1 MNLAQYT
8 KEFRYNLR
16 LAMPIIL
23 SMLGHTLVGV
33 IDNAM
38 VGKIGTTELA
48 AVSLGN
54 SYIFLVLS
62 FGIGFSTVI
71 TTLTAEAHKMN
82 NFKWGKSIL
91 KHGIL
96 INVLMSLF
104 LIGLLFFSEALMR
117 ITKQPENVITLAI
130 PYINLVAIS
139 LIPVMFFQSF
149 KQFSDGFSLTKY
161 SLYVTIIGNIVNVI
175 LNYLFIYGNFGC
187 PKLGILG
194 AGIGTLASRFIMP
207 FFLWYFLY
215 KDKRT
220 SGYVVG
226 FKWNS
231 LHKETIK
238 KLINLGVP
246 SGLQMIF
253 EAGVFIV
260 AIWISGKLGTNY
272 QASNQIALS
281 LASMTFMISAGM
293 STVAMIRVGNYKGL
307 NDYINLRRVA
317 FSIFLFVLISQIFLA
332 LLIFSLKDILPIL
345 FLDSENLTTIQNVN
359 FVIEDASKLL
369 LIAGIFQI
377 ADGLQVVALGALRG
391 LQDVKIPMI
400 FTFISYWLIAFPVSY
415 ILGVY
420 TDLKTSG
427 IWIGLLLG
435 LTFAAIMLVM
445 RFVLLSKK
453 LILIHHK
460 NI

>member
-1 MNLAQYT
+1 
-8 KEFRYNLR
+8 
-16 LAMPIIL
+16 
-23 SMLGHTLVGV
+23 
-33 IDNAM
+33 
-38 VGKIGTTELA
+38 
-48 AVSLGN
+48 
-54 SYIFLVLS
+54 
-62 FGIGFSTVI
+62 
-71 TTLTAEAHKMN
+71 
-82 NFKWGKSIL
+82 
-91 KHGIL
+91 
-96 INVLMSLF
+96 
-104 LIGLLFFSEALMR
+104 
-117 ITKQPENVITLAI
+117 
-130 PYINLVAIS
+130 
-139 LIPVMFFQSF
+139 
-149 KQFSDGFSLTKY
+149 
-161 SLYVTIIGNIVNVI
+161 
-175 LNYLFIYGNFGC
+175 
-187 PKLGILG
+187 
-194 AGIGTLASRFIMP
+194 
-207 FFLWYFLY
+207 
-215 KDKRT
+215 
-220 SGYVVG
+220 
-226 FKWNS
+226 
-231 LHKETIK
+231 
-238 KLINLGVP
+238 
-246 SGLQMIF
+246 MIF

-359 FVIEDASKLL
+359 FIIEDASKLL

-415 ILGVY
+415 ILGIY

>member
-104 LIGLLFFSEALMR
+104 LIGLLFFSETLMR

-207 FFLWYFLY
+207 FFLWYF
-215 KDKRT
+215 
-220 SGYVVG
+220 S
-226 FKWNS
+226 
-231 LHKETIK
+231 
-238 KLINLGVP
+238 
-246 SGLQMIF
+246 
-253 EAGVFIV
+253 
-260 AIWISGKLGTNY
+260 
-272 QASNQIALS
+272 
-281 LASMTFMISAGM
+281 
-293 STVAMIRVGNYKGL
+293 
-307 NDYINLRRVA
+307 
-317 FSIFLFVLISQIFLA
+317 
-332 LLIFSLKDILPIL
+332 
-345 FLDSENLTTIQNVN
+345 
-359 FVIEDASKLL
+359 
-369 LIAGIFQI
+369 
-377 ADGLQVVALGALRG
+377 
-391 LQDVKIPMI
+391 
-400 FTFISYWLIAFPVSY
+400 
-415 ILGVY
+415 
-420 TDLKTSG
+420 
-427 IWIGLLLG
+427 
-435 LTFAAIMLVM
+435 
-445 RFVLLSKK
+445 
-453 LILIHHK
+453 
-460 NI
+460 

>member
-1 MNLAQYT
+1 
-8 KEFRYNLR
+8 
-16 LAMPIIL
+16 
-23 SMLGHTLVGV
+23 
-33 IDNAM
+33 
-38 VGKIGTTELA
+38 
-48 AVSLGN
+48 
-54 SYIFLVLS
+54 
-62 FGIGFSTVI
+62 
-71 TTLTAEAHKMN
+71 
-82 NFKWGKSIL
+82 
-91 KHGIL
+91 
-96 INVLMSLF
+96 
-104 LIGLLFFSEALMR
+104 
-117 ITKQPENVITLAI
+117 
-130 PYINLVAIS
+130 
-139 LIPVMFFQSF
+139 
-149 KQFSDGFSLTKY
+149 
-161 SLYVTIIGNIVNVI
+161 
-175 LNYLFIYGNFGC
+175 
-187 PKLGILG
+187 
-194 AGIGTLASRFIMP
+194 
-207 FFLWYFLY
+207 
-215 KDKRT
+215 
-220 SGYVVG
+220 
-226 FKWNS
+226 
-231 LHKETIK
+231 
-238 KLINLGVP
+238 
-246 SGLQMIF
+246 
-253 EAGVFIV
+253 
-260 AIWISGKLGTNY
+260 
-272 QASNQIALS
+272 
-281 LASMTFMISAGM
+281 MTFMISAGM

>member
-161 SLYVTIIGNIVNVI
+161 SL
-175 LNYLFIYGNFGC
+175 
-187 PKLGILG
+187 
-194 AGIGTLASRFIMP
+194 
-207 FFLWYFLY
+207 
-215 KDKRT
+215 
-220 SGYVVG
+220 
-226 FKWNS
+226 
-231 LHKETIK
+231 
-238 KLINLGVP
+238 
-246 SGLQMIF
+246 
-253 EAGVFIV
+253 
-260 AIWISGKLGTNY
+260 
-272 QASNQIALS
+272 
-281 LASMTFMISAGM
+281 
-293 STVAMIRVGNYKGL
+293 
-307 NDYINLRRVA
+307 
-317 FSIFLFVLISQIFLA
+317 
-332 LLIFSLKDILPIL
+332 
-345 FLDSENLTTIQNVN
+345 
-359 FVIEDASKLL
+359 
-369 LIAGIFQI
+369 
-377 ADGLQVVALGALRG
+377 
-391 LQDVKIPMI
+391 
-400 FTFISYWLIAFPVSY
+400 
-415 ILGVY
+415 
-420 TDLKTSG
+420 
-427 IWIGLLLG
+427 
-435 LTFAAIMLVM
+435 
-445 RFVLLSKK
+445 
-453 LILIHHK
+453 
-460 NI
+460 

>member
-1 MNLAQYT
+1 
-8 KEFRYNLR
+8 
-16 LAMPIIL
+16 
-23 SMLGHTLVGV
+23 
-33 IDNAM
+33 
-38 VGKIGTTELA
+38 
-48 AVSLGN
+48 
-54 SYIFLVLS
+54 
-62 FGIGFSTVI
+62 
-71 TTLTAEAHKMN
+71 
-82 NFKWGKSIL
+82 
-91 KHGIL
+91 
-96 INVLMSLF
+96 
-104 LIGLLFFSEALMR
+104 
-117 ITKQPENVITLAI
+117 
-130 PYINLVAIS
+130 
-139 LIPVMFFQSF
+139 
-149 KQFSDGFSLTKY
+149 
-161 SLYVTIIGNIVNVI
+161 
-175 LNYLFIYGNFGC
+175 
-187 PKLGILG
+187 
-194 AGIGTLASRFIMP
+194 
-207 FFLWYFLY
+207 
-215 KDKRT
+215 
-220 SGYVVG
+220 
-226 FKWNS
+226 
-231 LHKETIK
+231 
-238 KLINLGVP
+238 
-246 SGLQMIF
+246 MIF

>member
-1 MNLAQYT
+1 M
-8 KEFRYNLR
+8 
-16 LAMPIIL
+16 
-23 SMLGHTLVGV
+23 
-33 IDNAM
+33 
-38 VGKIGTTELA
+38 
-48 AVSLGN
+48 
-54 SYIFLVLS
+54 
-62 FGIGFSTVI
+62 
-71 TTLTAEAHKMN
+71 
-82 NFKWGKSIL
+82 
-91 KHGIL
+91 
-96 INVLMSLF
+96 
-104 LIGLLFFSEALMR
+104 
-117 ITKQPENVITLAI
+117 
-130 PYINLVAIS
+130 
-139 LIPVMFFQSF
+139 
-149 KQFSDGFSLTKY
+149 
-161 SLYVTIIGNIVNVI
+161 
-175 LNYLFIYGNFGC
+175 
-187 PKLGILG
+187 
-194 AGIGTLASRFIMP
+194 
-207 FFLWYFLY
+207 
-215 KDKRT
+215 
-220 SGYVVG
+220 
-226 FKWNS
+226 
-231 LHKETIK
+231 HKETIK

-359 FVIEDASKLL
+359 FVIQDASKLL

-415 ILGVY
+415 ILGIY

>member
-1 MNLAQYT
+1 
-8 KEFRYNLR
+8 
-16 LAMPIIL
+16 
-23 SMLGHTLVGV
+23 
-33 IDNAM
+33 
-38 VGKIGTTELA
+38 
-48 AVSLGN
+48 
-54 SYIFLVLS
+54 
-62 FGIGFSTVI
+62 
-71 TTLTAEAHKMN
+71 
-82 NFKWGKSIL
+82 
-91 KHGIL
+91 
-96 INVLMSLF
+96 
-104 LIGLLFFSEALMR
+104 
-117 ITKQPENVITLAI
+117 
-130 PYINLVAIS
+130 
-139 LIPVMFFQSF
+139 
-149 KQFSDGFSLTKY
+149 
-161 SLYVTIIGNIVNVI
+161 
-175 LNYLFIYGNFGC
+175 
-187 PKLGILG
+187 
-194 AGIGTLASRFIMP
+194 
-207 FFLWYFLY
+207 
-215 KDKRT
+215 
-220 SGYVVG
+220 
-226 FKWNS
+226 
-231 LHKETIK
+231 
-238 KLINLGVP
+238 
-246 SGLQMIF
+246 MIF

-260 AIWISGKLGTNY
+260 AIWIIGKLGTNY

>member
-1 MNLAQYT
+1 
-8 KEFRYNLR
+8 
-16 LAMPIIL
+16 
-23 SMLGHTLVGV
+23 
-33 IDNAM
+33 
-38 VGKIGTTELA
+38 
-48 AVSLGN
+48 
-54 SYIFLVLS
+54 
-62 FGIGFSTVI
+62 
-71 TTLTAEAHKMN
+71 
-82 NFKWGKSIL
+82 
-91 KHGIL
+91 
-96 INVLMSLF
+96 
-104 LIGLLFFSEALMR
+104 
-117 ITKQPENVITLAI
+117 
-130 PYINLVAIS
+130 
-139 LIPVMFFQSF
+139 
-149 KQFSDGFSLTKY
+149 
-161 SLYVTIIGNIVNVI
+161 
-175 LNYLFIYGNFGC
+175 
-187 PKLGILG
+187 
-194 AGIGTLASRFIMP
+194 
-207 FFLWYFLY
+207 
-215 KDKRT
+215 
-220 SGYVVG
+220 
-226 FKWNS
+226 
-231 LHKETIK
+231 
-238 KLINLGVP
+238 
-246 SGLQMIF
+246 MIF

-359 FVIEDASKLL
+359 FVIQDASKLL

-415 ILGVY
+415 ILGIY

>member
-1 MNLAQYT
+1 MIFSQYT
-8 KEFRYNLR
+8 KEFKYNLR
-16 LAMPIIL
+16 LATPIIL

-38 VGKIGTTELA
+38 VGKLGTTELA

-71 TTLTAEAHKMN
+71 TTLTAEAQKMD
-82 NFKWGKSIL
+82 NFQWGKSIL
-91 KHGIL
+91 KHGIF
-96 INVLMSLF
+96 INSLLSVFLM
-104 LIGLLFFSEALMR
+104 GLLFFSETIMR
-117 ITKQPENVITLAI
+117 LTEQPENVIALAI

-149 KQFSDGFSLTKY
+149 KQFYDGFSLTKY
-161 SLYVTIIGNIVNVI
+161 SLYVTIIGNLVNVI

-187 PKLGILG
+187 PKLGVLG
-194 AGIGTLASRFIMP
+194 AGIGTLVSRFVMP
-207 FFLWYFLY
+207 ILLWYFLY
-215 KDKRT
+215 KDRRT
-220 SGYVVG
+220 SAYVVG
-226 FKWNS
+226 FEWNKI
-231 LHKETIK
+231 HKETIK
-238 KLINLGVP
+238 KLINLGIP

-307 NDYINLRRVA
+307 QDYINLRRVA
-317 FSIFLFVLISQIFLA
+317 FSIFLFVVICQVFLA

-345 FLDSENLTTIQNVN
+345 FLDKENVTTLENVT
-359 FVIEDASKLL
+359 FVMQDASKLL

-391 LQDVKIPMI
+391 LQDVKIPML
-400 FTFISYWLIAFPVSY
+400 FSFISYWLIAFPVSY
-415 ILGVY
+415 VLGIY
-420 TDLKTSG
+420 TDLATSG

-435 LTFAAIMLVM
+435 LTFAAIMLVS
-445 RFVLLSKK
+445 RFVFLSKK
-453 LILIHHK
+453 LIIIHHK
-460 NI
+460 NS